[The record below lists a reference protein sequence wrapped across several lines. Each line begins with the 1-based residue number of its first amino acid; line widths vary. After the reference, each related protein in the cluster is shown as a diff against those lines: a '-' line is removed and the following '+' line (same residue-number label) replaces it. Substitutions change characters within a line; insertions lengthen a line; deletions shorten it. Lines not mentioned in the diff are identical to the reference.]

1 MGSKLSKGNP
11 IHGEQLH
18 FCRPCTEVIHPHVGC
33 NMFTYLCFQSGFISA
48 FKAYGTLFLF
58 STLIKT
64 KFRPKLEDLVL
75 KTLPT
80 IIRRVVSGVFPLL
93 VCLWSKTGNHS
104 GPSFFV
110 LPFIAALAGIA
121 IEKSSRRTELAVYV
135 ANQAI
140 ELYYH
145 MLVSRGLIP
154 PIRHGREILFT
165 LSFSVLVYFHKHH
178 RHLLPGSVNSLLKV
192 IIGVENNM
200 DIIEKHVSKFYFWYK
215 QHMPEFIEC
224 LFSEDENTSSH
235 RLCKHSYGCKTYAFV
250 GFLKA
255 FLLGLAIKASFVFFP
270 AIVLNPK
277 NFFSGFASNIYKVLG
292 KSTLQFAL
300 FWGIMSGGPRGTECL
315 LRYIRGVDDG
325 VNSVIA
331 GFVGGLGVVFFSS
344 IELAMYIASKAVE
357 TLFYFAVER
366 KITKSRKHG
375 EILLFAFCTASLFYA
390 SAYEPHNIRESYF
403 SWLLKA
409 SRGHWAYFF
418 EAFTPVRLE
427 AGVPDIQAYNNWYK
441 NFATSVVKQ
450 YISEDEMK
458 KYSYNQYQ

>member
-1 MGSKLSKGNP
+1 
-11 IHGEQLH
+11 
-18 FCRPCTEVIHPHVGC
+18 
-33 NMFTYLCFQSGFISA
+33 
-48 FKAYGTLFLF
+48 
-58 STLIKT
+58 
-64 KFRPKLEDLVL
+64 
-75 KTLPT
+75 
-80 IIRRVVSGVFPLL
+80 
-93 VCLWSKTGNHS
+93 VCLWSRTGNHS
-104 GPSFFV
+104 GPSFFGI
-110 LPFIAALAGIA
+110 PFIAGLAGIA

-154 PIRHGREILFT
+154 PIKHGSEILFT

-200 DIIEKHVSKFYFWYK
+200 DIIEKNVSKFYFWYK
-215 QHMPEFIEC
+215 QHMPEFIKC

-250 GFLKA
+250 GFLKS
-255 FLLGLAIKASFVFFP
+255 FLLGLAIKASFAFFP
-270 AIVLNPK
+270 AILNPK
-277 NFFSGFASNIYKVLG
+277 NFFSKLTYHLYKAFG
-292 KSTLQFAL
+292 KSTFQFAL

-344 IELAMYIASKAVE
+344 VDVAMYIASKAVE
-357 TLFYFAVER
+357 ALYYFAVER
-366 KITKSRKHG
+366 KITKTRKYG
-375 EILLFAFCTASLFYA
+375 DVLLFAFCTASLFYA
-390 SAYEPHNIRESYF
+390 SAYEPHNLRESYF

-409 SRGHWAYFF
+409 SRGHWAHFF
-418 EAFTPVRLE
+418 VAFTPVRLE
-427 AGVPDIQAYNNWYK
+427 AGVPDFQSYKSWYQ
-441 NFATSVVKQ
+441 NFGNKVIKQ
-450 YISEDEMK
+450 YVTDDDMQQF
-458 KYSYNQYQ
+458 YSKIKT